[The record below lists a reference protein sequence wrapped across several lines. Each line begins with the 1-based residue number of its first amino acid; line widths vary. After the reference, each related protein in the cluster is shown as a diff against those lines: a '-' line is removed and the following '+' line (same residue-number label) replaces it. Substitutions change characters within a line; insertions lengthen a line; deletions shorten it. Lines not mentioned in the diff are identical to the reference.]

1 MKVTLASCGKFHYG
15 NFVDLLVKRDCLEQ
29 YIFAHKLSTFQGQ
42 SWADNLWAKEYVM
55 YGLFALGLD
64 KVSDWWMPWLHAWWD
79 FRASRVL
86 SPHCNV
92 LHVMLHGTSLRLI
105 RRAKANGALIV
116 GEAVNAHPAVYH
128 EVNKT
133 QHEALGLRYPDKL
146 NGQTSKILEE
156 IICCDF
162 LLCPSEWVRSSYVAR
177 GFTRERTAVIP
188 YGVNLEAFTPP
199 ADLSGRAQS
208 SMEILCA
215 CQIIP
220 RKGVHTLLAAWRKA
234 SGRLDARLTLAGRC
248 PSAYRDIIADLPDKC
263 VYAGAKDRAAL
274 IALMQKASVFILPT
288 FEDGFAVVI
297 LEAMATGCVVITT
310 SAAGAAEIIENGVD
324 GFVLQ
329 AGDVSALAEKIQWL
343 QANPVARSQMGLAAA
358 QKAKSLA
365 GWAGYADEITALYRK
380 ISPPAPACP

>member
-15 NFVDLLVKRDCLEQ
+15 NFVDLLAKRDCLEQ
-29 YIFAHKLSTFQGQ
+29 YIFAHKRSTFQGQ

-64 KVSDWWMPWLHAWWD
+64 KLSDRWMPWLHAWWD

-156 IICCDF
+156 ITCCDF

-177 GFTRERTAVIP
+177 GFDRNKSTVIP

-199 ADLSGRAQS
+199 TDWSHRELPH
-208 SMEILCA
+208 MEVLCA

-220 RKGVHTLLAAWRKA
+220 RKGIHILLAAWRGI
-234 SGRLDARLTLAGRC
+234 SHNLDARLTIAGRC
-248 PSAYRDIIADLPDKC
+248 PSAYGAILADLPDKC
-263 VYAGAKDRAAL
+263 AHVGSKDRGGL
-274 IALMQKASVFILPT
+274 VTLMQTASVFVLPT
-288 FEDGFAVVI
+288 LEDGFAVVV

-324 GFVLQ
+324 GFVISP
-329 AGDVSALAEKIQWL
+329 GDSDALAEKLAWL
-343 QANPVARSQMGLAAA
+343 QANASSRAQMGRAAA
-358 QKAKSLA
+358 QKARSLA
-365 GWAGYADEITALYRK
+365 GWVGYADELTAFYNKLV
-380 ISPPAPACP
+380 